1 MNSDAHQNRRRR
13 LPKQLLILR
22 MLARPAFAIAAS
34 IAIVAIV
41 LLALGASPI
50 AVAETLVEGAF
61 GSWLAFTE
69 TLVRSTPLIFTGLAV
84 AIAFEGAIWNIGAD
98 GQLIMGALA
107 AGAIGP
113 MLGGWPHLAAVAI
126 VLAIGA
132 AAGAVWGAICGWL
145 KAARNVSEI
154 ISTIMLN
161 FVAAQLIAWAVH
173 GPLIQPSRAYPA
185 SAPIADAAR
194 FAHYFFPSRMNF
206 GMAIALACAIA
217 CQIALFH
224 TTWGFKVR
232 AIGRNVRAA
241 RFFGIATAR
250 LTVAVMALAG
260 ALAGL
265 GGAVQVAAYNHRLY
279 ENFSPGWGYE
289 AIAVALVARL
299 SPIGII
305 PCAIL
310 FGALDNGS
318 QSLQSGLGVSPEIV
332 NVIEALIILILL
344 AIDSSTF
351 AARRIGD
358 DRAIGDDAA
367 AVDSAPVEN
376 NV

>member
-1 MNSDAHQNRRRR
+1 
-13 LPKQLLILR
+13 
-22 MLARPAFAIAAS
+22 MLAIAAS
-34 IAIVAIV
+34 AAIVSIV
-41 LLALGASPI
+41 LMALGASPI
-50 AVAETLVEGAF
+50 AVAATLIEGGF
-61 GSWLAFTE
+61 GSWLTFSE

-98 GQLIMGALA
+98 GQLIMGAMA

-113 MLGGWPHLAAVAI
+113 ALGGWPHIGAVAI
-126 VLAIGA
+126 VLVLGA
-132 AAGAVWGAICGWL
+132 VAGAVWGALCGWL

-185 SAPIADAAR
+185 SAPIADAAC
-194 FAHYFFPSRMNF
+194 FAHYFLPSRMNF
-206 GMAIALACAIA
+206 GMAIAIACAIA

-241 RFFGIATAR
+241 RFFGIATGR
-250 LTVAVMALAG
+250 LTVAVMGLAG
-260 ALAGL
+260 AFAGL

-318 QSLQSGLGVSPEIV
+318 QTLQSGLGVSPEIV
-332 NVIEALIILILL
+332 NVIEGLIILILL
-344 AIDSSTF
+344 AIDSSTC

-358 DRAIGDDAA
+358 DA
-367 AVDSAPVEN
+367 AVIDSAPAGDNAPEGGRV
-376 NV
+376 